1 MRNKENLHM
10 HELMGLRVRIVR
22 ANDGGMVGMQGTVV
36 NETRETLVIEEG
48 KERTVPKRGTAFE
61 FTLDD
66 GTSTVLE
73 GDSIAYR
80 PEDRIKRAG
89 GSNRRAGDR
98 T

>member
-10 HELMGLRVRIVR
+10 HELTGLRVRVVL
-22 ANDGGMVGMQGTVV
+22 ASDGGMIGMEGTVM

-48 KERTVPKRGTAFE
+48 HERTVPKRGTTFE

-66 GTSTVLE
+66 GSTSVLE
-73 GDSIAYR
+73 GDAIAYR

-89 GSNRRAGDR
+89 DHHRRSRG
-98 T
+98 

>member
-1 MRNKENLHM
+1 MRTKENLHM
-10 HELMGLRVRIVR
+10 HELTGLRVRIVQ
-22 ANDGGMVGMQGTVV
+22 ANDGGMIGMQGTVV

-61 FTLDD
+61 FILDD

-73 GDSIAYR
+73 GDSITYR

-89 GSNRRAGDR
+89 ARNRRAGDR